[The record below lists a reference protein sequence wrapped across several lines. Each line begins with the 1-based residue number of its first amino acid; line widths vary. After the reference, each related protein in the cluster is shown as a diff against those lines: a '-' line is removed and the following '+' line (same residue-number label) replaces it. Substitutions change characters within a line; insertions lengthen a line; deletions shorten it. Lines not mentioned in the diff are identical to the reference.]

1 MRAVVFDDIGVV
13 RVADVADPAVQ
24 RPTDALIRVE
34 RSAICG
40 SDLHFFHGRT
50 PIDPGGVLGHEATG
64 TVEAVGEAV
73 ASVRPGDRVV
83 ASFHVAC
90 GRCWFCARGQ
100 TALCEDHAI
109 LGAGPFGGDLPGAQ
123 AERVR
128 IPSADV
134 NLLRIP
140 DAVDDDRA
148 VFVGDVLTTGV
159 YAASIAEAAPDDA
172 VAVIGMGPVGYCTVQ
187 ALHALGVERVFA
199 IDLDHDRLA
208 LAAEAGAT
216 TIDASAANPEMALA
230 RATGDRGAD
239 VVIDAVGAPDVYES
253 ALGIAR
259 RGGRVVVVG
268 TYAGEIVDVQL
279 GVYWARALDVRFAGL
294 CPVHAYWEQA
304 MKLLADG
311 RVDPL
316 PVVSHRLPLEEAPKG
331 YELFDRREATKVLL
345 RP

>member
-13 RVADVADPAVQ
+13 RVADVPDPTVQ
-24 RPTDALIRVE
+24 RPTDAVIRVE

-40 SDLHFFHGRT
+40 TDLHFLHGRT
-50 PIDPGGVLGHEATG
+50 PIDPGGVLGHEAAG
-64 TVEAVGEAV
+64 TVEAVGDAIT
-73 ASVRPGDRVV
+73 SVRPGDRVV

-90 GRCWFCARGQ
+90 GRCWFCVRGQ

-140 DAVDDDRA
+140 DHVDDDRA

-216 TIDASAANPEMALA
+216 AIDASATNPEMALA
-230 RATGDRGAD
+230 RATDDRGAD

>member
-1 MRAVVFDDIGVV
+1 MRAVVFDEVGVV
-13 RVADVADPAVQ
+13 RVADVPDPAVE
-24 RPTDALIRVE
+24 RPTDAVVRIE
-34 RSAICG
+34 RTAICG
-40 SDLHFFHGRT
+40 SDLHFLHGKT
-50 PIDPGGVLGHEATG
+50 PIDPGGVLGHEAAG
-64 TVEAVGEAV
+64 IVEAVGDAV
-73 ASVRPGDRVV
+73 TNVRPGDRVV

-90 GRCWFCARGQ
+90 GHCWFCARGQ

-109 LGAGPFGGDLPGAQ
+109 LGAGPFGGNLPGAQ

-140 DAVDDDRA
+140 DHVDDDRA

-159 YAASIAEAAPDDA
+159 YAASIAEAAPDET

-216 TIDASAANPEMALA
+216 AIDATATNPEMALA
-230 RATGDRGAD
+230 RATADRGAD

-253 ALGIAR
+253 AVGIAR

-294 CPVHAYWEQA
+294 CPVHAHWEQA
-304 MKLLADG
+304 MTLLADG

-316 PVVSHRLPLEEAPKG
+316 PVVSHRLSLEEAPKG

>member
-1 MRAVVFDDIGVV
+1 VRAVVFVDVGVV
-13 RVADVADPAVQ
+13 RVTDVPDPVLQ
-24 RPTDALIRVE
+24 RSTDAIVRIE

-40 SDLHFFHGRT
+40 SDLHFLHGKT
-50 PIDPGGVLGHEATG
+50 PIDRGGVLGHEAAG
-64 TVEAVGEAV
+64 VVEAVGDAV
-73 ASVRPGDRVV
+73 TSVRPGDRVV
-83 ASFHVAC
+83 PSFHIAC
-90 GRCWFCARGQ
+90 GRCWFCTRGQ

-109 LGAGPFGGDLPGAQ
+109 LGAGPFGGDLPGTQ

-140 DAVDDDRA
+140 DGVDDERA

-159 YAASIAEAAPDDA
+159 YAASIADAAPDDA
-172 VAVIGMGPVGYCTVQ
+172 VAVIGVGPVGYGTVQ
-187 ALHALGVERVFA
+187 ALRALGVERVFA
-199 IDLDHDRLA
+199 VDLDPVRLA

-216 TIDASAANPEMALA
+216 PIDATRTNPEMALA
-230 RATGDRGAD
+230 RATDDRGAD
-239 VVIDAVGAPDVYES
+239 VVIDAVGAPAAYES
-253 ALGIAR
+253 AVGIAR

-268 TYAGEIVDVQL
+268 TYAGEVSEVQL

-294 CPVHAYWEQA
+294 CPVHRYWERTMA
-304 MKLLADG
+304 MLADG

-316 PVVSHRLPLEEAPKG
+316 PIVSHRLSLEEAPMG
-331 YELFDRREATKVLL
+331 YELFDRREASKVLL

>member
-13 RVADVADPAVQ
+13 RVADVPDPTVQ
-24 RPTDALIRVE
+24 RPTDAVIRVE

-40 SDLHFFHGRT
+40 TDLHFLHGRT
-50 PIDPGGVLGHEATG
+50 PIDPGGVLGHEAAG
-64 TVEAVGEAV
+64 TVEAVGDAIT
-73 ASVRPGDRVV
+73 SVRPGDRVV

-90 GRCWFCARGQ
+90 GRCWFCVRGQ

-140 DAVDDDRA
+140 DHVDDDRA

-216 TIDASAANPEMALA
+216 AIDASATNPEMALA
-230 RATGDRGAD
+230 RATDDRGAD

-304 MKLLADG
+304 MTLLADG

>member
-1 MRAVVFDDIGVV
+1 MRAVVFDEVGVV
-13 RVADVADPAVQ
+13 RVADVPDPAVEG
-24 RPTDALIRVE
+24 PTDAVVRIE
-34 RSAICG
+34 RTAICG
-40 SDLHFFHGRT
+40 SDLHFLHGKT
-50 PIDPGGVLGHEATG
+50 PIDPGGVLGHEAAG
-64 TVEAVGEAV
+64 IVEAVGDAV
-73 ASVRPGDRVV
+73 TNVRPGDRVV

-90 GRCWFCARGQ
+90 GHCWFCARGQ

-109 LGAGPFGGDLPGAQ
+109 LGAGPFGGNLPGAQ

-140 DAVDDDRA
+140 DDVDDDRA

-159 YAASIAEAAPDDA
+159 YAASIAEAAPDET

-216 TIDASAANPEMALA
+216 AIDATATNPEMALA
-230 RATGDRGAD
+230 RATADRGAD
-239 VVIDAVGAPDVYES
+239 VVIDAVGATDVYES
-253 ALGIAR
+253 AVGIAR

-304 MKLLADG
+304 MTLLADG

-316 PVVSHRLPLEEAPKG
+316 PVVSHRLSLEEAPKG

>member
-24 RPTDALIRVE
+24 RPTDAVIRVE

-50 PIDPGGVLGHEATG
+50 PIDPGGVLGHEAAG

-216 TIDASAANPEMALA
+216 TIDASATNPEMALA

-268 TYAGEIVDVQL
+268 AYAGEIVDVQL

>member
-1 MRAVVFDDIGVV
+1 MRAVVFDEVGVV
-13 RVADVADPAVQ
+13 RVADVPDPAVE
-24 RPTDALIRVE
+24 RPTDAVVRIE
-34 RSAICG
+34 RTAICG
-40 SDLHFFHGRT
+40 SDLHFLHGKT
-50 PIDPGGVLGHEATG
+50 PIDPGGVLGHEAAG
-64 TVEAVGEAV
+64 IVEAVGDAV
-73 ASVRPGDRVV
+73 TNVRAGDRVV

-90 GRCWFCARGQ
+90 GHCWFCARGQ

-109 LGAGPFGGDLPGAQ
+109 LGAGPFGGNLPGAQ

-140 DAVDDDRA
+140 DHVDDDRA
-148 VFVGDVLTTGV
+148 VFVGDVLSTGV
-159 YAASIAEAAPDDA
+159 YAASIAEAAPDET
-172 VAVIGMGPVGYCTVQ
+172 VAVIGMGPVGFCTVQ
-187 ALHALGVERVFA
+187 ALHALGVGRVFA

-208 LAAEAGAT
+208 LAAEAGAIA
-216 TIDASAANPEMALA
+216 IDATATSPEMALA

-253 ALGIAR
+253 AVGIAR

-294 CPVHAYWEQA
+294 CPVHSYWEQA
-304 MKLLADG
+304 MTLLADG

-316 PVVSHRLPLEEAPKG
+316 PVVSHRLSLEEAPKG
-331 YELFDRREATKVLL
+331 YELFDRRAATKVLL